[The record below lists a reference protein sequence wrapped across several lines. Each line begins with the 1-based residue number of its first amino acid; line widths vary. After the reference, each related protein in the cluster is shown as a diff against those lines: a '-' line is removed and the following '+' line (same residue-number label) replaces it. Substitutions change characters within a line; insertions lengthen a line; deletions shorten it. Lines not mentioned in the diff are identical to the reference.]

1 MAENVPD
8 LTLAER
14 QIVDVISRA
23 DRKLAA
29 AVSRALED
37 ATERAAED
45 MRAIGQEDAAPALQY
60 FAAVVHQRMYCLMCG
75 ADPDTFEGETLKL
88 PTTSSA
94 TARTSPSIIGQQ
106 TLSLT
111 QRNSGGSSI
120 GIHHRAIIASA
131 APFVADQLG
140 TKRKPFRD
148 VGEELAASAIADA
161 GQIPV

>member
-45 MRAIGQEDAAPALQY
+45 MRAIFRGSCSPAN
-60 FAAVVHQRMYCLMCG
+60 V
-75 ADPDTFEGETLKL
+75 
-88 PTTSSA
+88 
-94 TARTSPSIIGQQ
+94 
-106 TLSLT
+106 LSHVWC
-111 QRNSGGSSI
+111 RPGYIRRG
-120 GIHHRAIIASA
+120 
-131 APFVADQLG
+131 
-140 TKRKPFRD
+140 KP
-148 VGEELAASAIADA
+148 
-161 GQIPV
+161 

>member
-1 MAENVPD
+1 MAENAPD

-75 ADPDTFEGETLKL
+75 ADPDTFEGGNPET
-88 PTTSSA
+88 A
-94 TARTSPSIIGQQ
+94 YHVI
-106 TLSLT
+106 
-111 QRNSGGSSI
+111 RNSQN
-120 GIHHRAIIASA
+120 IARHYWSA
-131 APFVADQLG
+131 
-140 TKRKPFRD
+140 D
-148 VGEELAASAIADA
+148 VEPYPAK
-161 GQIPV
+161 